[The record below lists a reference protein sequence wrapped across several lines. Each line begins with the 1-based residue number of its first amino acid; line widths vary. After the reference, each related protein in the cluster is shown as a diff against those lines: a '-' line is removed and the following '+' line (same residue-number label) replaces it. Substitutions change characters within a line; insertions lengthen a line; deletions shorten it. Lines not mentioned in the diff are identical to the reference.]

1 MIKVENLKKNYGEDM
16 AVDGISFTLKDGE
29 ILGFLGPNGAGKTT
43 TMKMITGYMPP
54 VDGNITVDG
63 LDFESHSL
71 EIRRRIGYLPEN
83 APLYPDMN
91 VLSFLRFVARMRDI
105 PSADRERRIEEISE
119 ICGLNGVRHKDI
131 GELSKGYRQRV
142 GLAQAMIHD
151 PDFLVLDEPTS
162 GLDPNQIVEIR
173 NLIKRISKKKTI
185 ILSTHILSEVQATC
199 DRIVIIHKGK
209 LVADG
214 PIDEITGRF
223 SRNQEIRL
231 VVKGDPEAINNSA
244 GDQPFIGG
252 FRSFDPEAPEATGI
266 VVEASGTQDIRE
278 EVFDWIVGGGWKML
292 EMSAASR
299 TLEDVFR
306 ELTLSE
312 QN

>member
-1 MIKVENLKKNYGEDM
+1 MIKVENLTKNYGEDM
-16 AVDGISFTLKDGE
+16 AVDGISFTVNDGE

-54 VDGNITVDG
+54 VSGAITVDG

-71 EIRRRIGYLPEN
+71 EIRKKIGYLPEN

-91 VLSFLRFVARMRDI
+91 VQAFLLFVARMRDI
-105 PSADRERRIEEISE
+105 PSGNMERRIDEIAD
-119 ICGLNGVRHKDI
+119 ICGLNGIRHKDI

-142 GLAQAMIHD
+142 GLAQALIHD

-173 NLIKRISKKKTI
+173 NLIKKISAKKTI

-199 DRIVIIHKGK
+199 DRIVIIHSGK

-214 PIDEITGRF
+214 PIEEITGSF
-223 SRNQEIRL
+223 SGNQEIRL
-231 VVKGDPEAINNSA
+231 VVKGDREEVSESA
-244 GDQPFIGG
+244 GNQPFIGKI
-252 FRSFDPEAPEATGI
+252 RSFEPETQGMTGI
-266 VVEASGTQDIRE
+266 VVEAREKKDIRE
-278 EVFDWIVGGGWKML
+278 EVFDWVVAGGWKL
-292 EMSAASR
+292 IEMNATSR

-312 QN
+312 RN